1 MNDITILTRLL
12 CLFDLAN
19 RLDHHKEHKSYGIR
33 FIEVSQS
40 HFSHITM
47 DVNER
52 LALIM
57 REPTEEVV
65 LADELRELLETKSH
79 PKHYIGLEISGALHL
94 GSLIL
99 TGFKINDF
107 IKAGIDTTVF
117 LADWHTYI
125 NDKLGGDW
133 DRIKKVS
140 QYYSEAFRFFCPGVN
155 IVFGSDLYKDAK
167 DYWENFVR
175 FSKHMTLAR
184 TMRSLTIM
192 GRSETEKN
200 IDLSQLLYPPM
211 QSVDIKALDLDIV
224 HAGMDQRKIHMLV
237 REIFP
242 KLDWKVPVLLHHHLL
257 PGLSEPIRL
266 PLGEDAAE
274 DTRISSKMSK
284 SKPASGIIIHD
295 DEKTIRNKISKGF
308 CPVGVTEGNPI
319 LELIRYVVFHE
330 FEEFVIERPIKYGGS
345 VTYSNYKDIEHDFVT
360 RKLHPMDL
368 KNATATYIN
377 KIIEPIQKHFK
388 GREPQLG

>member
-1 MNDITILTRLL
+1 
-12 CLFDLAN
+12 
-19 RLDHHKEHKSYGIR
+19 
-33 FIEVSQS
+33 
-40 HFSHITM
+40 M
-47 DVNER
+47 DVDER
-52 LALIM
+52 LAFIM

-65 LADELRELLETKSH
+65 TANELHTLLETKAH
-79 PKHYIGLEISGALHL
+79 PKHYIGLEISGVLHL
-94 GSLIL
+94 GSLVL

-107 IKAGIDTTVF
+107 IKAGINTTVF

-155 IVFGSDLYKDAK
+155 IVLGSDLYKDTK

-192 GRSETEKN
+192 GRSEAEKN
-200 IDLSQLLYPPM
+200 LDLSQLLYPPM

-242 KLDWKVPVLLHHHLL
+242 KLGWKVPVLLHHHLL
-257 PGLSEPIRL
+257 PGLSEPFRMSL
-266 PLGEDAAE
+266 DENADE

-295 DEKTIRNKISKGF
+295 DEKTIRNKIGKAF
-308 CPVGVTEGNPI
+308 CPVGVAEGNPI
-319 LELIRYVVFHE
+319 LELVRYVVFHE

-345 VTYSNYKDIEHDFVT
+345 ITYSSYKDIEHDFVT
-360 RKLHPMDL
+360 KKIHPMDL
-368 KNATATYIN
+368 KNTTATYVN
-377 KIIEPIQKHFK
+377 NIIEPIRKHFK
-388 GREPQLG
+388 GREPQLS